1 MGYFWPSGIE
11 VPLIDAWGVLVVTR
25 RELTDIKILSSY
37 IYLRYVDLSRNNL
50 RDITPL
56 NSLTHMLM
64 LKADFNKLTSAK
76 LDELPYLQAASFSNN
91 NIRTLEGVGHPMLEQ
106 LNLNG

>member
-1 MGYFWPSGIE
+1 MAVIGALGL
-11 VPLIDAWGVLVVTR
+11 PLVIR

-37 IYLRYVDLSRNNL
+37 IYLRYVDLSKNNL
-50 RDITPL
+50 RDISPL
-56 NSLTHMLM
+56 SSLTHMLT

-106 LNLNG
+106 LNLSG